1 MKRFRFIFPLMF
13 GVALLLS
20 SCSEDKL
27 DIPQKGVIDID
38 SFYETDEDAE
48 SALVALYADFITNI
62 GGNDGIYVPYNI
74 VFNYTADNVLAAG
87 EFYGDN
93 DQFASI
99 NEFRFDSQSSV
110 ISQMYNR
117 LYFVIYHA
125 NLVINNFEYGES
137 AVKDRAIS
145 EARVIRAWCHMKAAM
160 AWGTPPLVDNLLSS
174 SDKPSNYEGTHEDL
188 LRWCAKEA
196 AESVQYL
203 DEREGPEDKDGA
215 VKVTKGF
222 AWTVQGQAL
231 LYAGDYAEARAPLKN
246 VISSGNYELVP
257 GEEYGNLFHLSG
269 DGSSEKVFELNLINN
284 ASIGD
289 WSGKIQRSTWME
301 MNLWGWRSSRLAAS
315 PVMQADQGWGGL
327 AVEEDFA
334 AAFVAND
341 GDSYRRKA
349 TIISYEEFLTEL
361 EWPSDGGDLNA
372 MTNAEKLADPNRGIV
387 NPDGLYGQCGYLQ
400 RKHIV
405 AAEDRSANSY
415 RFNNFIITRYADVL
429 LMYAEACAQAGDDG
443 SGLAALQEV
452 QTRAGAPVSATLT
465 LEDVKKERNFELWM
479 EGARW
484 IDMKR
489 WNEFEKAKDAGKN
502 IPSLKDAF
510 INDEEAAHRGYVT
523 YSQPNAGKT
532 VGFQAGKHEWFPYPY
547 NVISINPNL
556 KQNPGWQENAE

>member
-1 MKRFRFIFPLMF
+1 MKRLRFIFPLMF
-13 GVALLLS
+13 GFALLFS
-20 SCSEDKL
+20 ACNEDKL
-27 DIPQKGVIDID
+27 DIPQKGVIGID
-38 SFYETDEDAE
+38 SFYKTDEDAE
-48 SALVALYADFITNI
+48 SALVAMYADFITNI

-74 VFNYTADNVLAAG
+74 VFNYCADNVLAAG

-99 NEFRFDSQSSV
+99 NEFRYDSQSSV
-110 ISQMYNR
+110 IYQMYRR

-137 AVKDRAIS
+137 AVKDRVIS
-145 EARVIRAWCHMKAAM
+145 EARVVRAWCHMMAAM
-160 AWGTPPLVDNLLSS
+160 AWGNPPLIDRVLSGT
-174 SDKPSNYEGTHEDL
+174 DKPSNYEGGHVGL
-188 LRWCAKEA
+188 LEWCAKEA

-203 DEREGPEDKDGA
+203 DERASPADKDGA
-215 VKVTKGF
+215 VRVTKGF
-222 AWTVQGQAL
+222 AWAVQGKAL
-231 LYAGDYAEARAPLKN
+231 LYAGDYAGAKIPLRN
-246 VISSGNYELVP
+246 VINSGKYELVP
-257 GEEYGNLFHLSG
+257 GEEFGNLFHLSG
-269 DGSSEKVFELNLINN
+269 DGSPEKVFELNLINN

-405 AAEDRSANSY
+405 AAEDRSTNWY

-489 WNEFEKAKDAGKN
+489 WNEFEKVKDAGKN

-510 INDEEAAHRGYVT
+510 ISDGEAARRGYVT